1 MDNSWSVRPAGP
13 AAAGLGAAGALV
25 WCMLTPD
32 PAGRLLIG
40 LTALALGFAALYG
53 ARARP
58 RLAADPD
65 GITVGGLRGPRRF
78 PWSAVRRL
86 EVVRTR
92 RFGRDVPT
100 LEIET
105 ARIDPATGQGPSGGA
120 EDRLHVFSGLE
131 LGADPRDVAD
141 ALAALRPDG

>member
-1 MDNSWSVRPAGP
+1 MDNSWSVRPALVVV
-13 AAAGLGAAGALV
+13 AGLGAAGALA
-25 WCMLTPD
+25 WCVLTPD
-32 PAGRLLIG
+32 PAGRVLIG
-40 LTALALGFAALYG
+40 LTALALAFAALYG

-58 RLAADPD
+58 RLAAGPD
-65 GITVGGLRGPRRF
+65 GIVVGGLRGPRRF
-78 PWSAVRRL
+78 AWSAVLRL

-105 ARIDPATGQGPSGGA
+105 SP
-120 EDRLHVFSGLE
+120 ERLHVFSRLE

-141 ALAALRPDG
+141 TLADHRRSSAG